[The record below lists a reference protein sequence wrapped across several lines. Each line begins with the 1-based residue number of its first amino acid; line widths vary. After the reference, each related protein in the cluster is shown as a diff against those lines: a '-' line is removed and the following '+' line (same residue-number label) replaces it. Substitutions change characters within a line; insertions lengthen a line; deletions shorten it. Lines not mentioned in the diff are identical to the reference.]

1 MTIFHFLFKK
11 YHFPIK
17 ITPKHPQITS
27 KIPFSYQK
35 HPFLY
40 QITHFPI
47 KNTPKSPQNHPF
59 STQKHLKTPKNRLKN
74 TIFLSKIPKI
84 PPFSHLI
91 RTGNPPILQ
100 LDFHGHS
107 RKKDIFIYGNNNK
120 NHRRERVNGGILG
133 VFEVFWGGF
142 EVILGR
148 KWVFLPVFT

>member
-47 KNTPKSPQNHPF
+47 KNTPKSPQKPHFLPKNTSKPPKIASKTPF
-59 STQKHLKTPKNRLKN
+59 SYQKSPKFPLLAILSGLAIRRFCNWISTATRGKR
-74 TIFLSKIPKI
+74 IFSYTGTTTKI
-84 PPFSHLI
+84 
-91 RTGNPPILQ
+91 TGES
-100 LDFHGHS
+100 G
-107 RKKDIFIYGNNNK
+107 
-120 NHRRERVNGGILG
+120 
-133 VFEVFWGGF
+133 
-142 EVILGR
+142 
-148 KWVFLPVFT
+148 